1 MIILIILY
9 IFVDGRRKLGYL
21 GRINYHFK
29 RLSYINISVLSYY
42 NYAPL
47 YIVWVVMPSVFLIY
61 PNWVLCSPEETTNC
75 GSQFQPNISF
85 CSALLFL
92 VLVNFLS
99 ILLLSTTMSLFLLSS
114 QIRFSCLPTLT
125 LSRRLVTYFIKNL
138 RGYGTILQ

>member
-1 MIILIILY
+1 MLIILY
-9 IFVDGRRKLGYL
+9 IFVDGRRKPEYL
-21 GRINYHFK
+21 GRSNYHLK
-29 RLSYINISVLSYY
+29 RLSYKYICTAYY

-61 PNWVLCSPEETTNC
+61 PNWVLCSPRKPQIY

-99 ILLLSTTMSLFLLSS
+99 ILLYNYVIISLIFSNPLFMFAYLNSQQTSCHLLHKK
-114 QIRFSCLPTLT
+114 P
-125 LSRRLVTYFIKNL
+125 
-138 RGYGTILQ
+138 